1 MKSPAAQRATN
12 ITSLVLCGIL
22 AGVVV
27 AAAAFPLVGSVG
39 LSAKA
44 ASESFED
51 LPGDLKA
58 GPPPLTSKV
67 YDAKGGLITTFFD
80 ENREDIPFA
89 KIPKVMQDAI
99 IAAEDHRF
107 WTHKGTDPKGIVRA
121 FVSNIVSSDSGSQGG
136 STLTQ
141 QYVKQAL
148 YYSAKTKEERDAAI
162 APTGARKVQELKY
175 AVSLEKKL
183 SKQDIMQRYLNIAN
197 FGNGNYGVSA
207 AARGYFN
214 KTPDKLTVAEAALL
228 ASTVKNPSKFNPV
241 KGDKESA
248 KTRRDFIIRA
258 MGDLDLVKDEEAEAA
273 VKQPIT
279 LNVQKPRR
287 KCENGNIKYGFYC
300 GWFLDWWK
308 ANPQFGKTVEER
320 EENLFK
326 GGYSIGTA
334 LDPKIQAAAQ
344 ESIDSKLPRNSKYA
358 LGIVVVEPGTG
369 QVKAMAVNRTYGLEA
384 PKTTAPI
391 LQRWSGHRRLPGRID
406 VQDVHDG
413 CRAGEGHAAE
423 HGHPLARA
431 VQVEVHRRKLR
442 RHVLPEERESRDDR
456 HADDVVG
463 VRRVSQHV
471 LRPVG
476 GARLGQGRDPGGGE
490 DGSEV
495 PRQGRGPGQP
505 RRGAQ
510 GRHRVGR
517 LHARRR
523 ADHPA
528 RHGQRLRHRRGARP
542 VLRTTPLR
550 RITDKDGKVLPYSAK
565 RCKQVLSKEVADA
578 AADAARCPVG
588 DNAAGPCTHPGG
600 GRTASRVGGGI
611 PGPVAGKSG
620 TTDGDRGTPTAW
632 LVGFTPT
639 LSAAAFVAN
648 PKKANDSVD
657 HLTRRPADIFID
669 TMKVAVEGA
678 PKKQFV
684 RPTDAMAFG
693 VRVTVP
699 DVEGDSV
706 EEAKAIL
713 TEAGFTPIVEERK
726 VGSQHPAGTVA
737 RTDPDGGSRS
747 NKGGAVTIFVSNGTG
762 QDDPDPDKPGD
773 GTIFIP
779 ENPNGN
785 GNGPG
790 REPDGDGD

>member
-22 AGVVV
+22 AGIVV
-27 AAAAFPLVGSVG
+27 AAAAFPLVGSAG

-121 FVSNIVSSDSGSQGG
+121 FVSNIVSSDTGSQGG

-273 VKQPIT
+273 IEQPIT

-308 ANPQFGKTVEER
+308 ANPQFGKTVDER
-320 EENLFK
+320 EENLYK

-344 ESIDSKLPRNSKYA
+344 KSIDKQAAEEQQVRARHRRRRTGHRPGEGDGGQPR
-358 LGIVVVEPGTG
+358 
-369 QVKAMAVNRTYGLEA
+369 RTAWKA
-384 PKTTAPI
+384 PKTTAP
-391 LQRWSGHRRLPGRID
+391 LLSGGGQHRRLPGRID

-413 CRAGEGHAAE
+413 GRPGEGHAAE
-423 HGHPLARA
+423 HGDPLARA
-431 VQVEVHRRKLR
+431 VQVKVRPRKL
-442 RHVLPEERESRDDR
+442 H
-456 HADDVVG
+456 
-463 VRRVSQHV
+463 
-471 LRPVG
+471 
-476 GARLGQGRDPGGGE
+476 
-490 DGSEV
+490 GS
-495 PRQGRGPGQP
+495 PRT
-505 RRGAQ
+505 
-510 GRHRVGR
+510 
-517 LHARRR
+517 
-523 ADHPA
+523 
-528 RHGQRLRHRRGARP
+528 RLRR
-542 VLRTTPLR
+542 
-550 RITDKDGKVLPYSAK
+550 
-565 RCKQVLSKEVADA
+565 
-578 AADAARCPVG
+578 
-588 DNAAGPCTHPGG
+588 
-600 GRTASRVGGGI
+600 
-611 PGPVAGKSG
+611 
-620 TTDGDRGTPTAW
+620 
-632 LVGFTPT
+632 
-639 LSAAAFVAN
+639 
-648 PKKANDSVD
+648 
-657 HLTRRPADIFID
+657 
-669 TMKVAVEGA
+669 
-678 PKKQFV
+678 
-684 RPTDAMAFG
+684 
-693 VRVTVP
+693 
-699 DVEGDSV
+699 
-706 EEAKAIL
+706 
-713 TEAGFTPIVEERK
+713 
-726 VGSQHPAGTVA
+726 
-737 RTDPDGGSRS
+737 
-747 NKGGAVTIFVSNGTG
+747 
-762 QDDPDPDKPGD
+762 
-773 GTIFIP
+773 
-779 ENPNGN
+779 
-785 GNGPG
+785 
-790 REPDGDGD
+790 

>member
-22 AGVVV
+22 AGIVV

-121 FVSNIVSSDSGSQGG
+121 FVSNIVSSDTGSQGG

-258 MGDLDLVKDEEAEAA
+258 MGDLDLVKDDEADAA
-273 VKQPIT
+273 IEQPIT

-308 ANPQFGKTVEER
+308 ANPQFGKTVDER
-320 EENLFK
+320 EENLYK

-369 QVKAMAVNRTYGLEA
+369 QVKAMAVNRTYGLEGA
-384 PKTTAPI
+384 EDHGAAAE
-391 LQRWSGHRRLPGRID
+391 RWRQHRRLPGRID

-413 CRAGEGHAAE
+413 GRPGEGHAAE
-423 HGHPLARA
+423 HGDPLARA
-431 VQVEVHRRKLR
+431 IPVKIRRRKLR
-442 RHVLPEERESRDDR
+442 HCRRTRRKAMTGTQTMWSAFGESANTYFVQLEERVSVKAAVQAAEKL
-456 HADDVVG
+456 G
-463 VRRVSQHV
+463 VV
-471 LRPVG
+471 LR
-476 GARLGQGRDPGGGE
+476 DTEE
-490 DGSEV
+490 DQEQ
-495 PRQGRGPGQP
+495 R
-505 RRGAQ
+505 AAAFKE
-510 GRHRVGR
+510 RHRVGR
-517 LHARRR
+517 FHARRR
-523 ADHPA
+523 PDHPA
-528 RHGQRLRHRRGARP
+528 RHGECLRHRRGARH
-542 VLRTTPLR
+542 VLRTDTAAPDHR
-550 RITDKDGKVLPYSAK
+550 QGRQGPPVLG
-565 RCKQVLSKEVADA
+565 QEVQA
-578 AADAARCPVG
+578 G
-588 DNAAGPCTHPGG
+588 DQQG
-600 GRTASRVGGGI
+600 GRGRGRGRRALPGRRRRGGRVHAPRRWSHCVAGRRRY

-620 TTDGDRGTPTAW
+620 TTDGKNGTPTAW

-639 LSAAAFVAN
+639 LAAAAFVAN
-648 PKKANDSVD
+648 PKKADDSVD

-669 TMKVAVEGA
+669 TMKVAVENA

-699 DVEGDSV
+699 DVEGDTV
-706 EEAKAIL
+706 EEAKSIL

-726 VGSQHPAGTVA
+726 VGSRHPAGTVA

-747 NKGGAVTIFVSNGTG
+747 NKGGAVTIFVSNGTDR
-762 QDDPDPDKPGD
+762 DDEDPDKPGD
-773 GTIFIP
+773 GDIVIP
-779 ENPNGN
+779 GFPDN

-790 REPDGDGD
+790 REPDGDGDSD

>member
-121 FVSNIVSSDSGSQGG
+121 FVSNIVSTDSGSQGG

-248 KTRRDFIIRA
+248 KQRRDFIISA
-258 MGDLDLVKDEEAEAA
+258 MGELDLVKDEEAEAA
-273 VKQPIT
+273 IKQPIT

-326 GGYSIGTA
+326 GGYRIGTA

-344 ESIDSKLPRNSKYA
+344 ESIDSKLPRNSKFA
-358 LGIVVVEPGTG
+358 LGIVVIEPGTG

-384 PKTTAPI
+384 PKTTAPLLSGGGSTDGYQAGSTFKMFTMVAALEKGMPLSTAI
-391 LQRWSGHRRLPGRID
+391 HSPERYTSKYVPGSCDGNFCPKNASPAMTGTQTMWSGFGESANTYFIQLEERVSVKAS
-406 VQDVHDG
+406 VQ
-413 CRAGEGHAAE
+413 AAE
-423 HGHPLARA
+423 KLG
-431 VQVEVHRRKLR
+431 VKLR
-442 RHVLPEERESRDDR
+442 SKVDLEQRAAAFKSDIAWGSFTL
-456 HADDVVG
+456 G
-463 VRRVSQHV
+463 VAQTTPLDMANAYATVA
-471 LRPVG
+471 
-476 GARLGQGRDPGGGE
+476 ARGLYCEP
-490 DGSEV
+490 
-495 PRQGRGPGQP
+495 
-505 RRGAQ
+505 
-510 GRHRVGR
+510 
-517 LHARRR
+517 
-523 ADHPA
+523 
-528 RHGQRLRHRRGARP
+528 
-542 VLRTTPLR
+542 TPLR

-565 RCKQVLSKEVADA
+565 RCKQVISKEVADA

-588 DNAAGPCTHPGG
+588 DNAAGACTHPGG

-620 TTDGDRGTPTAW
+620 TTDGKKGTPTAW

-639 LSAAAFVAN
+639 LAAAAFVAN
-648 PKKANDSVD
+648 PKAAEDSVD

-669 TMKVAVEGA
+669 TMKVAVEDA

-699 DVEGDSV
+699 DVEGDTV

-762 QDDPDPDKPGD
+762 QDDPDPDQPGD